1 SIAANRLLSG
11 WLFWQSAVPAHVS
24 WTYSWSRNEFET
36 GKPSWCMAYPRNNKA
51 ERIMDSSLQLEGL
64 REGIIDYKMIAL
76 LHKLI
81 EEAKMQKKE
90 KPAESAEALLQNL
103 LSEQIKWRQD
113 FRLARELN
121 AQRSID
127 NAALEAMRWVLA
139 TEIMKLRE
147 LLK

>member
-1 SIAANRLLSG
+1 
-11 WLFWQSAVPAHVS
+11 
-24 WTYSWSRNEFET
+24 
-36 GKPSWCMAYPRNNKA
+36 
-51 ERIMDSSLQLEGL
+51 
-64 REGIIDYKMIAL
+64 
-76 LHKLI
+76 
-81 EEAKMQKKE
+81 MQKKE